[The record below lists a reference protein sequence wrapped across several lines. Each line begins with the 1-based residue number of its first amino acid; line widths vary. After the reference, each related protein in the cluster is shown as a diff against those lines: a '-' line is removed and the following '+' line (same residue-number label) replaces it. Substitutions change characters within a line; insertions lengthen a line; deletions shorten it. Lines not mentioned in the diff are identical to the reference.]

1 VTLILIIIFLAAIAY
16 SAKRGGGS
24 GPDIKETATD
34 PSKPYS
40 SKSAVAKDY
49 ANEAIK
55 FFDNYLTLCQKHSVV
70 GISDLLG
77 VEIDD
82 KGNIKTRIKCTI
94 IAVDDERA
102 DDVFDGI
109 KRICTERSKE
119 KMGSGDYFAAAHAG
133 DSYIEEYFG
142 CENLH
147 YAYTEV
153 DDWEFEDREV
163 IISFEKTICNYS
175 GEKLQPTLSF
185 IKQEL
190 QNKWE
195 NVTIDIG
202 RNGMSVKQQD
212 AILRKRD

>member
-1 VTLILIIIFLAAIAY
+1 VTLILVVIVVAVVVYLQKHI
-16 SAKRGGGS
+16 SDP
-24 GPDIKETATD
+24 GPS
-34 PSKPYS
+34 P
-40 SKSAVAKDY
+40 KSVIAKDY
-49 ANEAIK
+49 ANEAIQ

-70 GISDLLG
+70 GIGNLFG
-77 VEIDD
+77 NEIDD
-82 KGNIKTRIKCTI
+82 MGNNKTRIECTI

-102 DDVFDGI
+102 DDVFDRI
-109 KRICTERSKE
+109 KRKCTELSEE
-119 KMGSGDYFAAAHAG
+119 KMSSGDYFAAAHAG

-147 YAYTEV
+147 YAYTEA
-153 DDWEFEDREV
+153 DDWEFENREV
-163 IISFEKTICNYS
+163 IISFERTIYAHS
-175 GEKLQPTLSF
+175 GAKLQPTLSF

-202 RNGMSVKQQD
+202 RNGMSVKQQ